1 MLIIFKLI
9 SLPGKDDNEQLVQA
23 FEKEKMVKKKVDQR
37 LIELEFQSE
46 EEKQGLQSKI
56 DSLENIVK
64 MLELK
69 AKNSTDHCKLNHLD
83 LSLNFLNYLQING
96 LMFILN

>member
-1 MLIIFKLI
+1 MI
-9 SLPGKDDNEQLVQA
+9 SYLGKDDNEQLVQA

-69 AKNSTDHCKLNHLD
+69 AKNSTDHCKLIHLD
-83 LSLNFLNYLQING
+83 
-96 LMFILN
+96 

>member
-1 MLIIFKLI
+1 MALI
-9 SLPGKDDNEQLVQA
+9 SVIGKDDNEQLVAA

-37 LIELEFQSE
+37 LIELEFQAE
-46 EEKQGLQSKI
+46 EEKQSLQTKV

-69 AKNSTDHCKLNHLD
+69 AKNSTDHCK
-83 LSLNFLNYLQING
+83 
-96 LMFILN
+96 

>member
-1 MLIIFKLI
+1 
-9 SLPGKDDNEQLVQA
+9 
-23 FEKEKMVKKKVDQR
+23 MVKKKVDQR

-69 AKNSTDHCKLNHLD
+69 AKNSTDHCELIYLD
-83 LSLNFLNYLQING
+83 
-96 LMFILN
+96 